1 MRWSF
6 HPTSSMRPLTYL
18 STTLLTRHP
27 ASNRYLPRNA
37 CLPHSKA
44 DTMMLK
50 KLAVYRHMLSNTPLP
65 SLDFPVPTSELT
77 QILPLSPSEFPERD
91 LSGGEQRKC
100 FDEEIEP
107 MASLPI
113 SSAPRRRNS
122 RAAPGLRLS
131 DKRNLPCAAI
141 PAVADLL
148 VMPNAI
154 SCFLSHC
161 RLVYESWLPSFA
173 SNSLDD
179 SYSINTRVIA
189 ALDRVQDLL
198 DGNRICR
205 LLLRFAHL
213 QLAWSIGSYKVVAVQ
228 CRKKLFVLEICLD
241 LVWRAL
247 LEMNS
252 MLSY

>member
-1 MRWSF
+1 MEVLHRFPAPKRAKATTTSIMRWSF

-27 ASNRYLPRNA
+27 ASNRYLARNA

-50 KLAVYRHMLSNTPLP
+50 KLAANRNMSSRPLP
-65 SLDFPVPTSELT
+65 FLDSPVPTSELT
-77 QILPLSPSEFPERD
+77 QILPLRPSEFPERD

-131 DKRNLPCAAI
+131 DKRNLPRAAI

-148 VMPNAI
+148 VRPNAI

-161 RLVYESWLPSFA
+161 RSVYESWLPSFA
-173 SNSLDD
+173 SDSLEDN
-179 SYSINTRVIA
+179 YSINTRVIA

-205 LLLRFAHL
+205 LL
-213 QLAWSIGSYKVVAVQ
+213 
-228 CRKKLFVLEICLD
+228 
-241 LVWRAL
+241 
-247 LEMNS
+247 
-252 MLSY
+252 